1 MTLVLRPT
9 IKLTKRNSLNSV
21 ILPLSLILFLLCQIN
36 QIITIKQKQTPTTNC
51 CPKRNG
57 QILNLNPL
65 PFFFSISYQ
74 TSFVWLYWCI
84 SNKTFLSF
92 SKNSLP
98 HILSSTKHPFKTSKR
113 VTNSISCRTG
123 VLKSR
128 NFSLARSKARRH
140 SAPNWWSSAIN
151 QCNPPFNDA
160 ELEDIAHSFFGHWS
174 SIFLQEC
181 DLRLYTLLQ
190 TPLEADLYY
199 KKP

>member
-1 MTLVLRPT
+1 MTLILRPT

-92 SKNSLP
+92 SENIKGLQYLKLQGTEARSILYIRVQELASPIFFHQPN
-98 HILSSTKHPFKTSKR
+98 ILSK
-113 VTNSISCRTG
+113 
-123 VLKSR
+123 L
-128 NFSLARSKARRH
+128 
-140 SAPNWWSSAIN
+140 PNVSPT
-151 QCNPPFNDA
+151 Q
-160 ELEDIAHSFFGHWS
+160 
-174 SIFLQEC
+174 FLVE
-181 DLRLYTLLQ
+181 
-190 TPLEADLYY
+190 PVF
-199 KKP
+199 